1 MADVSQ
7 LGSVSIVNGKT
18 RSHSV
23 IGVLYLLK
31 VEMWWSLGHLKA
43 SLFYCNVSYILN
55 SETYFKESVFK
66 AL

>member
-18 RSHSV
+18 HSHSV

-31 VEMWWSLGHLKA
+31 VEMW
-43 SLFYCNVSYILN
+43 
-55 SETYFKESVFK
+55 
-66 AL
+66 